1 MSNRVLI
8 NYGTLPYDSHCEEC
22 SLTQNILLASLM
34 ASWHCSS
41 IPVEFEKD
49 LTMEI
54 LKLISTSHPHF
65 LWLKVRST
73 NFACLGSCLSFYT
86 MYGVLLVLSRGA
98 V

>member
-1 MSNRVLI
+1 
-8 NYGTLPYDSHCEEC
+8 
-22 SLTQNILLASLM
+22 
-34 ASWHCSS
+34 
-41 IPVEFEKD
+41 
-49 LTMEI
+49 MEI